1 MLFGTFLRGGSRNP
15 RTSRLELSVTMSK
28 LSIRF
33 PSYTWLGSSILIWLL
48 LQHINFCSEILFSKN
63 SNHIQS
69 GQLIGNANQLDWFL
83 YDTSFYWKVFRTDF
97 ALFFLLNSLTRSVC
111 SRNLCL
117 QIFFP
122 IFFLFLQ
129 NSFWSRKAVEI
140 SSSLQTIWV
149 TFFSTPL
156 FLGKEKKQWKGKTP
170 PGDLVTFT
178 EEILN
183 GKLHFLCSEHCR

>member
-33 PSYTWLGSSILIWLL
+33 PSYTWLGSCILIWLL
-48 LQHINFCSEILFSKN
+48 LQHINLCSEILFSKN

-97 ALFFLLNSLTRSVC
+97 ALFFSLNSLTRSVC
-111 SRNLCL
+111 SRNLFS

-122 IFFLFLQ
+122 NLCKIVFEAG
-129 NSFWSRKAVEI
+129 K
-140 SSSLQTIWV
+140 QTIWV
-149 TFFSTPL
+149 GLFSTPL
-156 FLGKEKKQWKGKTP
+156 FLGKEKNSGKERP
-170 PGDLVTFT
+170 HLGIWSHLLKKSLMENFIFCAVS
-178 EEILN
+178 IVGN
-183 GKLHFLCSEHCR
+183 